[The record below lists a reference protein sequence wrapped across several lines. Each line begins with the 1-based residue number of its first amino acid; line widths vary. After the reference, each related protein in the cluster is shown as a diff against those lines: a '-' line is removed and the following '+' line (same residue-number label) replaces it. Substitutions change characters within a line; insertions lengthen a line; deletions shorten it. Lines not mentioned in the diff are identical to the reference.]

1 MTEPRFSDDL
11 VQHRARKEL
20 LTKLAANTRDPG
32 MAELAREL
40 LAGNV
45 TPRRIVSS
53 QLYADVLEG
62 KAADFTSWYGG
73 LSDEEREAAAARGEE
88 AVRVLATPPAAVEP
102 SSEDEDF
109 SDRTWLRGLEG

>member
-32 MAELAREL
+32 MAEA
-40 LAGNV
+40 
-45 TPRRIVSS
+45 
-53 QLYADVLEG
+53 
-62 KAADFTSWYGG
+62 FTSWYSG

-88 AVRVLATPPAAVEP
+88 AQRELAAPPPAADSP
-102 SSEDEDF
+102 AEDEDF
-109 SDRTWLRGLEG
+109 SDRTWLRGPEG

>member
-45 TPRRIVSS
+45 TPRRIVAS

-62 KAADFTSWYGG
+62 KAEAFTSWYGG

-88 AVRVLATPPAAVEP
+88 AQRELATPPPTEDSPA
-102 SSEDEDF
+102 EDEDF
-109 SDRTWLRGLEG
+109 SDRTWLRGPEG